1 MKWDTSRG
9 FLNLRFVCTL
19 LSAQVAPA
27 ASAAWTRRA
36 APACSHSAF
45 CIGAVPSLLLR
56 PGKEGALEGIPKR
69 IARKGLAGGALALQG
84 NSSAPPKQESSQEPT
99 LQLNFEGGCVPW
111 EGQGYLTAVW
121 ARGGLQP
128 SVLLLALTK
137 LEAASCSLPLCNG
150 LCPRGVVSSARWPP
164 AAWRCRKRPSRGL
177 GSGRPLPCSSRW
189 NSTLGGG

>member
-45 CIGAVPSLLLR
+45 CVGAVPSLLLR
-56 PGKEGALEGIPKR
+56 AGKEGALEGIPKR

-84 NSSAPPKQESSQEPT
+84 NSSAPPKQESSQ
-99 LQLNFEGGCVPW
+99 
-111 EGQGYLTAVW
+111 
-121 ARGGLQP
+121 
-128 SVLLLALTK
+128 
-137 LEAASCSLPLCNG
+137 
-150 LCPRGVVSSARWPP
+150 
-164 AAWRCRKRPSRGL
+164 
-177 GSGRPLPCSSRW
+177 
-189 NSTLGGG
+189 